1 MRLLDAN
8 IFLRALVV
16 PQSAA
21 DHVRAHAAAAL
32 FERLGKG
39 EEKATTIEA
48 IITEVCYVLR
58 SRAHY
63 ALTPTEIAAR
73 LRPLLLLRGLKL
85 PHKRTYLQALD
96 LWAAFPT
103 LNFEDVL
110 LLAHAERLGIDT
122 ITSYDTDFDHLPGFA
137 RMEPESLQLP

>member
-16 PQSAA
+16 PESEA
-21 DHVRAHAAAAL
+21 DHVRAQAAAAL

-39 EEKATTIEA
+39 EEEATTIEA

-63 ALTPTEIAAR
+63 ALSPAEVAAR
-73 LRPLLLLRGLKL
+73 LRPLLMLRGLKL

-96 LWAAFPT
+96 LWVAFPT
-103 LNFEDVL
+103 LDFEDVL
-110 LLAHAERLGIDT
+110 LLAHAERLGLDA
-122 ITSYDTDFDHLPGFA
+122 ITSYDTDFDHLPGIA
-137 RMEPESLQLP
+137 RTQPESVELP

>member
-8 IFLRALVV
+8 IFLRALVA

-21 DHVRAHAAAAL
+21 DRARAQAATGL
-32 FERLGKG
+32 FERLARG
-39 EEKATTIEA
+39 EEEATTIEA
-48 IITEVCYVLR
+48 IIAEVCYVLR

-63 ALTPTEIAAR
+63 ALAPAEVAAR
-73 LRPLLLLRGLKL
+73 LRPLILLRGLKL

-96 LWAAFPT
+96 LWTAFPA
-103 LNFEDVL
+103 LDFEDAL

-122 ITSYDTDFDHLPGFA
+122 VTSYDTDFDHLPGFA
-137 RMEPESLQLP
+137 REQPENRQ